1 MYDRLYD
8 THSLTHRSL
17 ARSLTHAHS
26 LTCALVHIMP
36 WLEEDTLRYNMTAK
50 TTMQN
55 MLKTLPSTSNVFTNF
70 QFILLYINTVL
81 T

>member
-8 THSLTHRSL
+8 THSLI
-17 ARSLTHAHS
+17 ARSLTHS
-26 LTCALVHIMP
+26 LTRALVHIMP